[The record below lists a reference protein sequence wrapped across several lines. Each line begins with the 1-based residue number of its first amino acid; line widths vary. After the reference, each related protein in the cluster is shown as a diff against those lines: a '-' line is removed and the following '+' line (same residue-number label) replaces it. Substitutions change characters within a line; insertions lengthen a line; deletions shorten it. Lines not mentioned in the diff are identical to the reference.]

1 MNLSARVSIFEK
13 EGSSIKGFATLVI
26 EQCFTVKGI
35 TIYEG
40 KNGYFCSMPSKNV
53 NGTWKDI
60 CYPITPE
67 FRNEITNCILEE
79 YEKELAK
86 KNNNNSDSDLPF

>member
-1 MNLSARVSIFEK
+1 MALSHIKYISLWSLDNFEK

-53 NGTWKDI
+53 NAFIGIVWI
-60 CYPITPE
+60 S
-67 FRNEITNCILEE
+67 L
-79 YEKELAK
+79 L
-86 KNNNNSDSDLPF
+86 